1 MSAAIASIGF
11 FRGKLL
17 VLLVAGSYNYVIN
30 TLSVVL
36 AVYFVLGLEKKI
48 LFFTALFF
56 EYLTNAPMHLS
67 IQSKPVHVLPC
78 Y

>member
-36 AVYFVLGLEKKI
+36 AVYFVLGLEKNTV
-48 LFFTALFF
+48 LHCPFF
-56 EYLTNAPMHLS
+56 
-67 IQSKPVHVLPC
+67 
-78 Y
+78 

>member
-30 TLSVVL
+30 ILSVVL
-36 AVYFVLGLEKKI
+36 AVYFVLGLEKNTV
-48 LFFTALFF
+48 LHCPFF